1 MKFKVKK
8 GDDVIVIT
16 GKDKGKTGK
25 VLNVNPSEARVLVQG
40 INVMTRHRKASAGNP
55 GGIEQAEAPIHI
67 SNVSHIDPKSKKP
80 ARVGYAMVGERKV
93 RKTKK
98 SGEVI
103 DR

>member
-16 GKDKGKTGK
+16 GRDKGKTGK
-25 VLNVNPSEARVLVQG
+25 ILSVNPTEARVLVQG
-40 INVMTRHRKASAGNP
+40 INVMTKHRKPSAGNA
-55 GGIEQAEAPIHI
+55 GGIEQVETPIHI

-80 ARVGYAMVGERKV
+80 ARVGYAMEGDRKV